1 MKKSGRYKTSH
12 LVEDQYQPG
21 SGGRVLRNLPGIQ
34 RKREMDKIE
43 GQEQARA
50 LEELV
55 GIYGKSHGFNA
66 ADVCRIHQI
75 WLARIYSWA
84 GKYRQVNITKG
95 NFSFAAS
102 QHVPTLMSEFE
113 KGPLAKYTPCN
124 FQSEDEIC
132 NALAV
137 VHAELVLIHPF
148 RDGNGR
154 AARLL
159 TTLMAIQ
166 AGLPPL
172 DFGGLKGK
180 MKQKYFS
187 AVRAALERNYE
198 PMKQI
203 FRSVVRRTMRR
214 FGRGR

>member
-1 MKKSGRYKTSH
+1 MKKSGRYKTSQ
-12 LVEDQYQPG
+12 LVEDQYEPG
-21 SGGRVLRNLPGIQ
+21 SGDRVLRNLLGIN
-34 RKREMDKIE
+34 RKREMDRIE
-43 GQEQARA
+43 GREQARA
-50 LEELV
+50 LEELL
-55 GIYGKSHGFNA
+55 GTYGKSHKFQA
-66 ADVCRIHQI
+66 ADVCRIHKI
-75 WLARIYSWA
+75 WLASIYSWA
-84 GKYRQVNITKG
+84 GQYRQVNITKG
-95 NFSFAAS
+95 NFFFAAA
-102 QHVPTLMSEFE
+102 QHIPALMNEFE
-113 KGPLAKYTPCN
+113 KGPLAKFTPCD

-137 VHAELVLIHPF
+137 VHAELVLTHPF

-154 AARLL
+154 AARLFAI
-159 TTLMAIQ
+159 LMAVQ

-172 DFGGLKGK
+172 DFGGLTGK

-214 FGRGR
+214 FR

>member
-12 LVEDQYQPG
+12 LLENQYEPG
-21 SGGRVLRNLPGIQ
+21 SGSRVLRNLLGIK
-34 RKREMDKIE
+34 RKREMDRIE
-43 GQEQARA
+43 GREQVRA
-50 LEELV
+50 LEELL
-55 GIYGKSHGFNA
+55 GMYGKSHRFHA
-66 ADVCRIHQI
+66 ADVCHIHKV
-75 WLARIYSWA
+75 WLGPVYSWA
-84 GKYRQVNITKG
+84 GQYRQVNITKG
-95 NFSFAAS
+95 NFSFAAA
-102 QHVPTLMSEFE
+102 QHIPALMNDFE
-113 KGPLAKYTPCN
+113 KGPLAKFTPCN
-124 FQSEDEIC
+124 FQSEDEIG

-154 AARLL
+154 TARLFAI
-159 TTLMAIQ
+159 LMAVQ

-172 DFGGLKGK
+172 DFGGLKRT

-187 AVRAALERNYE
+187 AVRASLERNYG

-214 FGRGR
+214 FGRR

>member
-12 LVEDQYQPG
+12 LVENQYQPG
-21 SGGRVLRNLPGIQ
+21 SGGRVLRNLPGIK
-34 RKREMDKIE
+34 RKREMDHIE
-43 GQEQARA
+43 GREQVRG
-50 LEELV
+50 LEELL
-55 GIYGKSHGFNA
+55 GIYGKSHKFKA
-66 ADVCRIHQI
+66 ADVCHIHQI
-75 WLARIYSWA
+75 WLAPIYSWA

-102 QHVPTLMSEFE
+102 QHIPALMSEFE
-113 KGPLAKYTPCN
+113 NGPLAKFTPCN
-124 FQSEDEIC
+124 FQSENEIC

-137 VHAELVLIHPF
+137 AHAELVLIHPF

-154 AARLL
+154 AARLFAI
-159 TTLMAIQ
+159 LMAVQ

-187 AVRAALERNYE
+187 AVRAALERNHE
-198 PMKQI
+198 PMKEI

-214 FGRGR
+214 FR